1 MVNSIPF
8 GARST
13 ADKVL
18 AGIDLTGRRFVVTGC
33 SSGIGFE
40 TMSSL
45 CANGAQ
51 VLGLARQLR
60 DAEEA
65 CRKAGPFCVPM
76 ACDLADLDSVAA
88 AAGAIRALDVPLD
101 AIVANAGIANLPT
114 LQTRYGLEMQ
124 FLVNHIGH
132 FALVNELLGLVRNGT
147 GRIVIVSS
155 SAGVTQAPA
164 EGIMFDNLD
173 GRRFYKPSTFYA
185 QSKLANALFAKELSR
200 RLSPRGIAVN
210 SLHPGATRGTG
221 LNKNVRLPLKTALSA
236 ERLFMKP
243 VPRGAATQT
252 LLAANP
258 NVSGITGEFWS
269 NCQICKGSP
278 LLEDLDL
285 AKRLW
290 EVSDDIVARHDASH
304 AKSLREAA

>member
-1 MVNSIPF
+1 MVKSNPF

-18 AGIDLTGRRFVVTGC
+18 AGIDLTGKRMVVTGC
-33 SSGIGFE
+33 NSGIGFE
-40 TMSSL
+40 TMSAL
-45 CANGAQ
+45 CANGAH
-51 VLGLARQLR
+51 VIGLARSLH
-60 DAEEA
+60 DARNA
-65 CRKAGPFCVPM
+65 CDKVGPYSTPV
-76 ACDLADLDSVAA
+76 ACDLANLDSVVAA
-88 AAGAIRALDVPLD
+88 ADIIRGLQGPLD

-114 LQTRYGLEMQ
+114 LQTRYGVELQ

-132 FALVNELLGLVRNGT
+132 FALVNELSSLVRNGP

-155 SAGVTQAPA
+155 SASIKQAPA

-173 GRRFYKPSTFYA
+173 GHRFYEPFTFYG

-200 RLSPRGIAVN
+200 RLSARAIAVN

-221 LNKNVRLPLKTALSA
+221 LNKNVRLPLKISLSA

-269 NCQICKGSP
+269 NCQIAKGSP

-304 AKSLREAA
+304 AKSL

>member
-1 MVNSIPF
+1 MAKSNPF
-8 GARST
+8 GLRST
-13 ADKVL
+13 ADMVL
-18 AGIDLTGRRFVVTGC
+18 AGIDLTGKRIVVTGC
-33 SSGIGFE
+33 NSGLGLE
-40 TMSSL
+40 TMSAL

-51 VLGLARQLR
+51 VIGLARSLR
-60 DAEEA
+60 DARIA
-65 CRKAGPFCVPM
+65 CDKVGPSATPV

-88 AAGAIRALDVPLD
+88 AADTIRALQGPLD

-114 LQTRYGLEMQ
+114 VQTRYGVELQ

-132 FALVNELLGLVRNGT
+132 FGLVNQLLDLVRNGT

-155 SAGVTQAPA
+155 SAGIHQAPA

-173 GRRFYKPSTFYA
+173 GRKFYKPLTFYA

-200 RLSPRGIAVN
+200 RLSDRGICVN

-221 LNKNVRLPLKTALSA
+221 INKHAGLPQKFALSA
-236 ERLFMKP
+236 ARLFMRSAR
-243 VPRGAATQT
+243 RGAATQT

-258 NVSGITGEFWS
+258 RVSGITGKFWS
-269 NCQICKGSP
+269 NCQIADGHP
-278 LLEDLDL
+278 LLEDAAL

-290 EVSDDIVARHDASH
+290 EVSDDIVARHSAYPSNP
-304 AKSLREAA
+304 LLAAA